1 MPGIDACTSSGTRV
15 AAEHTGTHRPHVLI
29 VTDDEGLRDFLAE
42 GLIYGGF
49 WTSVIA
55 SGLQVLEVFRLR
67 TFDLVLIDAALGGMG
82 ALEVI
87 RRLRGRSNRGPAS
100 GPRTD
105 VPILVIAAGPHEV
118 DPEEAASA
126 GADGILVAP
135 LELETLVPYL
145 HQVVAAW
152 RADHPDRPWA
162 DEIASGARSG
172 GRAPST

>member
-1 MPGIDACTSSGTRV
+1 
-15 AAEHTGTHRPHVLI
+15 VLI

-87 RRLRGRSNRGPAS
+87 RRLRGRSSRGPAS

-105 VPILVIAAGPHEV
+105 VPILVIAA
-118 DPEEAASA
+118 DPGEIGSEEAASA

-135 LELETLVPYL
+135 LDLETLVPHL
-145 HQVVAAW
+145 HQIVEAW
-152 RADHPDRPWA
+152 RAAHPDRPWA
-162 DEIASGARSG
+162 DEMASGARSG
-172 GRAPST
+172 NRAP